1 MTAPSHAL
9 DPSLSTTLDTFL
21 EVVLSKKAQNPVVL
35 DVRKQTTIADLFI
48 IASGRSHRQVTAM
61 AEHVQRNLK
70 KQKIKP
76 LHIEGRKD
84 GQWALMDYGD
94 VVVHLF
100 YAPVRQLYDLESLW
114 MDARRVETPR
124 LKAYL
129 EAAQHDSDI
138 NDDDEMDDDHD
149 DQF

>member
-1 MTAPSHAL
+1 
-9 DPSLSTTLDTFL
+9 
-21 EVVLSKKAQNPVVL
+21 VVL

-61 AEHVQRNLK
+61 AEHLQRSLK

-84 GQWALMDYGD
+84 GQWTLMDYGD
-94 VVVHLF
+94 VVIHLF

-114 MDARRVETPR
+114 IDAQRIETPR
-124 LKAYL
+124 LAAYR
-129 EAAQHDSDI
+129 SSI
-138 NDDDEMDDDHD
+138 KDDDPFDEMEDDHD
-149 DQF
+149 NLD